1 MSNSNYSLCLIP
13 LIDIGHEI
21 KLKEF
26 INSYVKP
33 ATKLSVDAIKDY
45 VEDNLS
51 NFSKDYIELIK
62 FLGEKTGIFNE
73 KLVKVYERFGKL
85 IIEEKII
92 ASSNISDAIK
102 SKLQD
107 IIMTDMENQLYIIRR
122 LGLDDLT
129 LTDIIRSSDELYRSL
144 NLLDGYLKRI
154 ESSLNDLINLS
165 MHIDYYLLIILYRI
179 DEGILEDVDKLIELL
194 ADYVEE
200 KDTIIETL
208 DIELTEERRVYIKKF
223 LE

>member
-62 FLGEKTGIFNE
+62 FLGEKTGIVNE

-165 MHIDYYLLIILYRI
+165 MHINYYLLIILYRI

>member
-1 MSNSNYSLCLIP
+1 LIP

-26 INSYVKP
+26 IYSYVKP

-62 FLGEKTGIFNE
+62 FLGEKTGIVNE

-107 IIMTDMENQLYIIRR
+107 IIITDMENQLYIIRR

>member
-1 MSNSNYSLCLIP
+1 LIP

-62 FLGEKTGIFNE
+62 FLGEKTGIVNE

-107 IIMTDMENQLYIIRR
+107 IIMTDMGNQLYIIRR

>member
-1 MSNSNYSLCLIP
+1 LIP

-62 FLGEKTGIFNE
+62 FLGEKTGIVNE

-165 MHIDYYLLIILYRI
+165 MHINYYLLIILYRI

>member
-1 MSNSNYSLCLIP
+1 LIP

-62 FLGEKTGIFNE
+62 FLGEKTGIVNE

>member
-62 FLGEKTGIFNE
+62 FLGEKTGIVNE

-107 IIMTDMENQLYIIRR
+107 IIMTDMGNQLYIIRR

>member
-62 FLGEKTGIFNE
+62 FLGEKTGIVNE